1 MKLSADEV
9 YVISGN
15 LLSATPSLTDPAV
28 LEDIAN
34 SNLLCQL
41 AADKNQG
48 TRFIDPAAWLDFY
61 RNSLGKLFWRISN
74 SGTVSYAIPQL
85 VHKITVK
92 EVLEK
97 TFYKNLDRPQR
108 IRVEDSIELLG
119 EQSVDSPSAT
129 LYSLK
134 TQVNFNETTSSRGLL
149 PHSVSSV
156 NLQLSVVHSETCIS
170 VCSVYFKTST
180 RIGDDVF
187 NQKFPVKELLG
198 NVSVSTFEAKLM
210 ESSYAGIRQSI
221 IDKLGEDNIREN
233 ILLVPAVSPS
243 LPNSRHAGARQF
255 VQELDI

>member
-1 MKLSADEV
+1 MKLLADEV

-28 LEDIAN
+28 LEDIAS

-61 RNSLGKLFWRISN
+61 RNSLGKLFWRVRN

-85 VHKITVK
+85 VYKITVK

-97 TFYKNLDRPQR
+97 TFYKILERPQR
-108 IRVEDSIELLG
+108 IRVEESIELLS
-119 EQSVDSPSAT
+119 EQSVDSPSSK

-134 TQVNFNETTSSRGLL
+134 THVNFNETISSPGLL
-149 PHSVSSV
+149 PHAVSSV
-156 NLQLSVVHSETCIS
+156 NLQLSVVHGEALIS

-180 RIGDDVF
+180 RVGDDVF

-198 NVSVSTFEAKLM
+198 NISVSTFEAKLL

-221 IDKLGEDNIREN
+221 IDKLGESNIREN
-233 ILLVPAVSPS
+233 ILLVPAVPPS
-243 LPNSRHAGARQF
+243 LLNLRHLGARQF